1 MRATLLLPILLL
13 SLSTAW
19 GQATITA
26 PEATAPAPTAAVP
39 ATPATL
45 ERAQPAPG
53 SRADQ
58 RIEHIQ
64 VEDKSV
70 RIDELRFGGET
81 QNITVQPTNG
91 MPAYEI
97 VPANGARSRPQGER
111 DAASGNSGQR
121 VWKLF
126 NF

>member
-1 MRATLLLPILLL
+1 A
-13 SLSTAW
+13 
-19 GQATITA
+19 
-26 PEATAPAPTAAVP
+26 
-39 ATPATL
+39 ATPAPVAPAAPAT
-45 ERAQPAPG
+45 RAPG
-53 SRADQ
+53 SRLDQ

-64 VEDKSV
+64 IEDKGA

-81 QNITVQPTNG
+81 QSITVQPSNG
-91 MPAYEI
+91 MPAYEV
-97 VPANGARSRPQGER
+97 VPANGARSRPLGER

>member
-1 MRATLLLPILLL
+1 MRAPLLFAIFSI
-13 SLSTAW
+13 SLATC
-19 GQATITA
+19 QAQAQTPA
-26 PEATAPAPTAAVP
+26 PAPATPAAAATAPANG
-39 ATPATL
+39 
-45 ERAQPAPG
+45 QPAPG
-53 SRADQ
+53 SRPDQ

-64 VEDKSV
+64 IEDKSV

-91 MPAYEI
+91 MPAYEV

-111 DAASGNSGQR
+111 DSASGNAGQR

>member
-19 GQATITA
+19 GQTPA
-26 PEATAPAPTAAVP
+26 PTAPAPTAAATAP
-39 ATPATL
+39 APL

-70 RIDELRFGGET
+70 RIDELRYGGET
-81 QNITVQPTNG
+81 QNITVQPSNG
-91 MPAYEI
+91 MPAYEV